1 MEIKQLDSSCR
12 GKELTFRY
20 RTEYYYEIDCQEKED
35 GFTFALN
42 RRPFPSPVE
51 KSFTDAL
58 LEPWLEEP
66 RVLAAIEA
74 GEELGYLE
82 LSHETWNNRMR
93 VSNLWVAERFR
104 RDGVGTALMGKAL
117 AEARAAGARALV
129 LETQSCNHPAICFYR
144 KLGFSLIGFDLT
156 AYSQTDVEKKEVRL
170 EFARPV

>member
-1 MEIKQLDSSCR
+1 
-12 GKELTFRY
+12 
-20 RTEYYYEIDCQEKED
+20 
-35 GFTFALN
+35 
-42 RRPFPSPVE
+42 
-51 KSFTDAL
+51 
-58 LEPWLEEP
+58 
-66 RVLAAIEA
+66 
-74 GEELGYLE
+74 
-82 LSHETWNNRMR
+82 MR

-129 LETQSCNHPAICFYR
+129 LETQNCNHPAICFYR